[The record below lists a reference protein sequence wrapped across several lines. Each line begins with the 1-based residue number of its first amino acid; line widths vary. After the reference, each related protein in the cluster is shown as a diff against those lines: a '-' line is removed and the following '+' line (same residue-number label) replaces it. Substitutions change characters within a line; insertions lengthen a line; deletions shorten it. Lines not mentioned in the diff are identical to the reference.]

1 MENIGFGRSVT
12 AVTLLN
18 HVINGALGHHTDST
32 GGRGMGGWWGGQY
45 GAIWK
50 C

>member
-32 GGRGMGGWWGGQY
+32 GGRGMGGWGGQY